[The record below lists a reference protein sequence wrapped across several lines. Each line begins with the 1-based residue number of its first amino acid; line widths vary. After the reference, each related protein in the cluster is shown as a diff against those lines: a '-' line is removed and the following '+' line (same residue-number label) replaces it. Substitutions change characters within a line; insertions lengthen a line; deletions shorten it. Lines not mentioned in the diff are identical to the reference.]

1 MSDPFSSTASTL
13 DDIRRAHE
21 RIRPHVHRTPIFTSR
36 TLNERFGAELF
47 FKCENLQRAGSFKI
61 RGAANAVFSLSPEEA
76 RRGVVTHSSG
86 NHAQA
91 VALAARLRGIRAI
104 VVMPENAPAVK
115 VAAVRAYGGE
125 IVFCFPTLASRE
137 ETAQRV
143 VEETGA
149 TLIHSYNDE
158 RVIQGQGT
166 VALELLEDVP
176 DLDLLLVPVG
186 GGGLISGMAIAS
198 KALRPSVTV
207 IGCEP
212 EQADDAF
219 RSLREGRIIP
229 VEHPNT
235 IADGLRTSLGEKT
248 FAVIRSLVDQIVL
261 VSEEAIVQAM
271 RFLFERLKL
280 VVEPSGAVPLA
291 ALLEEQVDVRGRR
304 VGLVLSGGNVDLE
317 KLPFRTG

>member
-186 GGGLISGMAIAS
+186 GGGLISGMALAS